1 MAKINTTFSYQ
12 DGITQGLNRL
22 IKTLKGVEQ
31 TLKGTE
37 NGLKGANDAITK
49 EAEATIKAEKA
60 ITSTAKA
67 TKKAN
72 TEIEKTAKATKTA
85 QGGLS
90 ALSEKLL
97 KFNLI
102 VSSLNI
108 VKGAVNGVTGAVGGL
123 NAMWQEQQNAEAR
136 LGAVMEARMG
146 ATKAG
151 IADMTSYLD
160 TFSKGSAYSKTML
173 TNAAQELG
181 TYVEKADTLKGL
193 LPMLT
198 SMAQQAG
205 VTNEQGLMSMATMIG
220 KVMGGAMG
228 GLSDRGWV
236 FSAEEKEAFKAMNET
251 ERLNFLTKT
260 AAENFNDMDS
270 AITAM
275 MANLAQQKHLEDLQI
290 KLGGLFNSFFDAVG
304 RAQIAIQTE
313 FLERIVPIVE
323 RISPVFDQM
332 VVWVTN
338 STAAIHSAIDTLVER
353 ISPVFDQMVVWVT
366 NSTAAI
372 HSAIDTLVER
382 VQNAKM
388 RIQNAIEGY
397 RIAEIIVP
405 MIDEIR
411 EKFGSLAS
419 AVQSALSGAF
429 EKAVHTVV
437 NIIKTIRQVY
447 DGFYNVMDGIR
458 ENLNDIAIA
467 ITAAGTIIIASLIAV
482 GAAYLWTSRVA
493 IAGYITHLRRGIVI
507 ALMHAKI
514 AVASAIKTAMAWA
527 AANAPLL
534 IAIGI
539 IIALIAAIALILA
552 QSEKT
557 FPVIAGFF
565 SGIGE
570 AAKAVGNNIRYYF
583 LTAIEKVV
591 QGFQKLKSKIADIFL
606 GIVDKVLSAAL
617 KIAPI
622 VDKAFPDFSE
632 RVSGMKATINEL
644 RDASYTPFT
653 FADKGE
659 AWNIGAHWRIGVE
672 NGKLAGADAS
682 DKFQSWLNDK
692 LAWVKNLIPQKK
704 GTEDLDGVDKE
715 GKSVEDMI
723 KDALDDKFQTD
734 GTGALKTSDKSVIEI
749 SADYK
754 ELLTSAATR
763 RFNATF
769 KNVAPSV
776 SVGTVVMN
784 NGADKDEFISDLET
798 ALKNVAENDLAS

>member
-37 NGLKGANDAITK
+37 NGLKGANPELEKTH
-49 EAEATIKAEKA
+49 EAAKKAE
-60 ITSTAKA
+60 
-67 TKKAN
+67 
-72 TEIEKTAKATKTA
+72 
-85 QGGLS
+85 GGLS
-90 ALSEKLL
+90 SLTEKLL

-102 VSSLNI
+102 VDTFHT
-108 VKGAVNGVTGAVGGL
+108 VKGAINGVTGAVGGL

-260 AAENFNDMDS
+260 AADNFKDMDS

-338 STAAIHSAIDTLVER
+338 STT
-353 ISPVFDQMVVWVT
+353 
-366 NSTAAI
+366 AI

-419 AVQSALSGAF
+419 AVQSALSAAF
-429 EKAVHTVV
+429 EIAVHTVV

-447 DGFYNVMDGIR
+447 DGFYNVMDGIQK
-458 ENLNDIAIA
+458 NLDTIAQAVLISSGIIVSAVIAI
-467 ITAAGTIIIASLIAV
+467 GV
-482 GAAYLWTSRVA
+482 AYLWTSRTA
-493 IAGYITHLRRGIVI
+493 ISAYITHLRRGIVI
-507 ALMHAKI
+507 ALMHAKASI
-514 AVASAIKTAMAWA
+514 AAALASAAAWL
-527 AANAPLL
+527 AANWHILLVIAAVVAL
-534 IAIGI
+534 IAILMKLCGVANVLGAIFGGAFGLIKTVI
-539 IIALIAAIALILA
+539 IDAFKTAYNAIFPIINVILGLGESIYNAFTNPIGALKNVWYTFINGLLDMIAPFASIIDSIVGTKLVTGLNN
-552 QSEKT
+552 
-557 FPVIAGFF
+557 
-565 SGIGE
+565 
-570 AAKAVGNNIRYYF
+570 AKA
-583 LTAIEKVV
+583 AIEKNQIEDLESTGDWKRIEKLKAWETDGIV
-591 QGFQKLKSKIADIFL
+591 QGTIDGAKKGMEIAHGIEDKI
-606 GIVDKVLSAAL
+606 
-617 KIAPI
+617 
-622 VDKAFPDFSE
+622 
-632 RVSGMKATINEL
+632 
-644 RDASYTPFT
+644 
-653 FADKGE
+653 
-659 AWNIGAHWRIGVE
+659 
-672 NGKLAGADAS
+672 
-682 DKFQSWLNDK
+682 
-692 LAWVKNLIPQKK
+692 KNLKLPSKK
-704 GTEDLDGVDKE
+704 DLTGDNDDGVDKE

-734 GTGALKTSDKSVIEI
+734 GTGALKTSDKGVIEI

-784 NGADKDEFISDLET
+784 NGADKDKFISDLET